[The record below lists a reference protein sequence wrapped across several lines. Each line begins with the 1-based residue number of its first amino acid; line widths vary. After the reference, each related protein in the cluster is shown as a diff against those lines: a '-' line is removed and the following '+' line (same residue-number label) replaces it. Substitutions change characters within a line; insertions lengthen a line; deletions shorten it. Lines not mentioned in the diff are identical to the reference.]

1 MQNLYVVLAVVA
13 GAGLAAQ
20 VVVNAELRA
29 TTGSALWAAVIS
41 FFVGLTGLVLVTAI
55 TREPLAIAG
64 WGRAPWWTWT
74 GGLLGAVYILLAAAL
89 ARQLGAA
96 LLLALVI
103 AGQVITSV
111 VIDHYGWFGAPVHRL
126 SAGRIIGA
134 LLLITGVALIRWR

>member
-1 MQNLYVVLAVVA
+1 MQNLYVVLAVLA

-29 TTGSALWAAVIS
+29 TTQSALWAAVIS
-41 FFVGLTGLVLVTAI
+41 FFVGLAGLLLVTAAV
-55 TREPLAIAG
+55 REPLATGG
-64 WGRAPWWTWT
+64 WARAPWWSWT
-74 GGLLGAVYILLAAAL
+74 GGLLGAVYIGLAAPL

-103 AGQVITSV
+103 AGQVITSIL
-111 VIDHYGWFGAPVHRL
+111 IDHYGMFGAPVHRL

-134 LLLITGVALIRWR
+134 SLLVAGVALIRWR